1 MATTQ
6 IPSLPPF
13 FNMRYT
19 DEKGDLTVNAQ
30 LYNDLMYQVLNEVVE
45 YFNTGL
51 QLPRKTTADITVYL
65 NDINIP
71 VGTLWFNSSIG
82 KLQFKTGAGTLETVT
97 ST

>member
-71 VGTLWFNSSIG
+71 VGTLWFNSSIS